1 MWHKEVRTPRERGS
15 DDNSTMTSTHHTQ
28 TRRPL
33 ACIVLAAG
41 KGTRMKSEL
50 PKVLHKVAGRSMVG
64 HVVAAASALAPERI
78 VVVVGPGM
86 EDVAAEV
93 APHATVVQES
103 QLGTADAVMAARPLV
118 EGFDGDVLVVYGDT
132 PLVTPATLSRMTE
145 ARDGASGDP
154 AVVVLG
160 MRPDDPGAYGRLIQG
175 ADGGLE
181 AIVEYLDATEDQRA
195 VTLCNAGLM
204 AFDGRRLFA
213 LLDAIGNDNAKGE
226 FYLTD
231 AVAVARAAGHACRVV
246 EASAEEV
253 VGVNS
258 RAELAAV
265 ERLMQ
270 HRLRAAAMA
279 GGATLADPE
288 TVYFSHDTRLG
299 RDVTV
304 GQNVVFGPGVEVGDR
319 VEIRPFCHL
328 EEVRVASGALIGP
341 YARLRPGADIGPDV
355 HIGNFVE
362 VKNARIDQGAK
373 VNHLT
378 YIGDASV
385 GAKANIGAGTITC
398 NYDGFFKSHTEIGAG
413 AFIGS
418 NSALVAPVTI
428 GAGAIVG
435 AGSVVTRDVPAD
447 ALTVERSKQ
456 SVHEGW
462 AAGFRTRRA
471 AEKAAR
477 SK

>member
-1 MWHKEVRTPRERGS
+1 MTHPASEASRTDG
-15 DDNSTMTSTHHTQ
+15 
-28 TRRPL
+28 RPL
-33 ACIVLAAG
+33 ACIILAAG
-41 KGTRMKSEL
+41 KGTRMKSDL

-64 HVVAAASALAPERI
+64 HVVAVASALAPERI

-86 EDVAAEV
+86 ESVAAEV
-93 APHATVVQES
+93 APHASVVQEN
-103 QLGTADAVMAARPLV
+103 QRGTADAVMAARGAL
-118 EGFDGDVLVVYGDT
+118 EGFTGDVLVVYGDT
-132 PLVTPATLSRMTE
+132 PLVTPATLGAMVE
-145 ARDGASGDP
+145 ALRGTGNDDP

-160 MRPDDPGAYGRLIQG
+160 MRPDDPGAYGRLILG

-181 AIVEYLDATEDQRA
+181 AIVEYLDANPEQRA

-204 AFDGRRLFA
+204 AFDGA
-213 LLDAIGNDNAKGE
+213 LLFGLLDRIGNDNAKGE

-231 AVAVARAAGHACRVV
+231 IVTVARAAGHACRVV
-246 EASAEEV
+246 EAPAAEL

-258 RAELAAV
+258 RAELAEV

-270 HRLRAAAMA
+270 QRLRAVAMA
-279 GGATLADPE
+279 EGATLADPQ

-299 RDVTV
+299 RDVVV

-328 EEVRVASGALIGP
+328 EEVRVASGAQIGP
-341 YARLRPGADIGPDV
+341 YARLRPGADIGPDA

-362 VKNARIDQGAK
+362 IKNARIDAGAK

-378 YIGDASV
+378 YIGDARV

-398 NYDGFFKSHTEIGAG
+398 NYDGFFKHHTEIGAG

-435 AGSVVTRDVPAD
+435 AGSVVTQGVADD
-447 ALTVERSKQ
+447 ALVVARGKQ
-456 SVHEGW
+456 TAYQGW
-462 AAGFRTRRA
+462 AAEFRKMKA
-471 AEKAAR
+471 AEKAA
-477 SK
+477 KGK

>member
-1 MWHKEVRTPRERGS
+1 
-15 DDNSTMTSTHHTQ
+15 MTHQHTDSS
-28 TRRPL
+28 RPF
-33 ACIVLAAG
+33 ACIILAAG
-41 KGTRMKSEL
+41 KGTRMKSDR
-50 PKVLHKVAGRSMVG
+50 PKVLHEVAGRSMVD
-64 HVVAAASALAPERI
+64 HVVAAASALAPELI

-86 EDVAAEV
+86 DDVAAEV
-93 APHATVVQES
+93 APHATVVQQR
-103 QLGTADAVMAARPLV
+103 QLGTADAVLAARPLLD
-118 EGFDGDVLVVYGDT
+118 GFAGDVVVAYGDT
-132 PLVTPATLSRMTE
+132 PLVTPATLSSMIE
-145 ARDGASGDP
+145 ARGGQGGGSGDDP

-160 MRPDDPGAYGRLIQG
+160 MRPAEPGAYGRLILG
-175 ADGGLE
+175 EDGGLE
-181 AIVEYLDATEDQRA
+181 AIVEYLDATEEQRA

-204 AFDGRRLFA
+204 AFDGGRLFS
-213 LLDAIGNDNAKGE
+213 LLDGIGSDNAKGE

-231 AVAVARAAGHACRVV
+231 AIAVARAAGHACRVV
-246 EASAEEV
+246 EGPAEEV
-253 VGVNS
+253 IGVNS
-258 RAELAAV
+258 RAELAVV

-270 HRLRAAAMA
+270 GRLRAAAMA

-319 VEIRPFCHL
+319 VEIRPFCHF
-328 EEVRVASGALIGP
+328 ERVRVASGAQIGP
-341 YARLRPGADIGPDV
+341 YARLRPGADIGPDA

-362 VKNARIDQGAK
+362 IKNARIDQGAK

-378 YIGDASV
+378 YIGDATV

-435 AGSVVTRDVPAD
+435 AGSVVTRDVPAE
-447 ALTVERSKQ
+447 ALTVERAKQ
-456 SVHEGW
+456 AVYEGW
-462 AAGFRTRRA
+462 ATSFRTRRA
-471 AEKAAR
+471 AEKAAK